1 MKYAHTE
8 RIYKVGYYIGLF
20 GTALIL
26 LWLGI
31 FKFTNIEATSIKP
44 LISHHFLL
52 SWLYSIASEQMVSN
66 LIGCIEISIALA
78 FIIGVRFA
86 TVRKIAFIGNSITFC
101 LTLSFIFTTPNMWRS
116 IEGIPVTDFFI
127 LKDVAL
133 LGVGFMSLRK
143 P

>member
-31 FKFTNIEATSIKP
+31 FKFTNVEATSIKP

-133 LGVGFMSLRK
+133 
-143 P
+143 